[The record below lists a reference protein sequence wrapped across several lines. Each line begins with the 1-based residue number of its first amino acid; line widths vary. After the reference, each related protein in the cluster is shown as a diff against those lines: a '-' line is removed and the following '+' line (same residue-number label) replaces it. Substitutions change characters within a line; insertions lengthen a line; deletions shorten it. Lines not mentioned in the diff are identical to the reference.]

1 MNTTSSFDHYV
12 KLRYQL
18 YNSLFLT
25 LPFDLI
31 NQTGT
36 LLPLLSALC
45 EQKYQEG
52 ASPEMIINEFFE
64 EYIPDADDR
73 KQIDVLF
80 NIVKY
85 IERQVVLFDAI
96 EEAAF
101 DKIHDLKGPGT
112 IQDTFD
118 RIEDDQTLERLLN
131 KLQDFRLRIV
141 LTAHPT
147 QFYPGPVLGIITDL
161 AAAIRNNDLA
171 AVNEYLLQLGKT
183 PFINRQ
189 SPTPLDEARS
199 LIWYLENVFY
209 KAITNVVEKVASRLA
224 RHGIVLMR
232 KDLICMG
239 FWPGGDRDGN
249 PFVTADITRQT
260 ASRLRR
266 AIVSCYHRDVR
277 ELRRRLT
284 FQGVHD
290 RIVDVEYRLF
300 DGIYNGPRSYP
311 HASDLLSD
319 LYEILHIILT
329 EHDELFADHV
339 SAFIKRVEIFG
350 FFFATLDIRQD
361 SRKHEFLLE
370 TILRLKVGDAHWESY
385 QKLSEHDKIEF
396 LTNTSWRIVPENTS
410 DDISKDIIGSIL
422 AMHDIQHENGAQA
435 CHRYVI
441 SNTRNALDMMTLL
454 SIVRWTIGETDH
466 IDIVPLFE
474 TIDDLKHAGE
484 VMDVL
489 YANEHYMSHL
499 RQRNQQQTIML
510 GFSDGTKDGGY
521 LRANWSIFQA
531 KETLTKVSHKYDVH
545 VLFFDGRGGPP
556 SRGGGNTH
564 KFYSSLGS
572 LIENKEVQL
581 TIQGQT
587 VSSNFGSHD
596 AAVYNIEQLFS
607 AGIENAV
614 FLDRDGGT
622 FQDKIF
628 SPENTRL
635 TESQSR
641 PTARLPRPDEVSK
654 KSLPSELTDHDR
666 GLLDEMAEVSY
677 ESYASLKQRP
687 EFLAYLQEVGTL
699 DYYGVTNIGSRPVK
713 RGQKS
718 ALTLDSLRAIP
729 FTGSWSQMKQNVPG
743 YYGFGTALKAQQDNH
758 HLEEVS
764 ALYLNSRFFQ
774 TLVGN
779 SMQSLSKSFFPLT
792 AYLANDPEFGGFWQI
807 LYDEYQLTVEL
818 LLKISNQNVL
828 MDDAR
833 DIRKSIQ
840 LREQIVL
847 PLLTIQQAALQK
859 IRSGV
864 LNEEQEAVYR
874 KVVLRTM
881 YGIINAG
888 RNVA

>member
-1 MNTTSSFDHYV
+1 MTSFTSSSNFDHYV
-12 KLRYQL
+12 RLRYQL

-31 NQTGT
+31 HQTGT
-36 LLPLLSALC
+36 LLPLLSSLC
-45 EQKYQEG
+45 ERRYQEG
-52 ASPEMIINEFFE
+52 ASPQMIIKEFFD
-64 EYIPDADDR
+64 EYIPGADDR
-73 KQIDVLF
+73 KQTDVLF
-80 NIVKY
+80 HFVKY

-118 RIEDDQTLERLLN
+118 RVKDEQTLERLLS
-131 KLQDFRLRIV
+131 KLQNFRLRII

-161 AAAIRNNDLA
+161 AGAIRNNDLA

-189 SPTPLDEARS
+189 KPTPLDEARS
-199 LIWYLENVFY
+199 LVWYLENVFY
-209 KAITNVVEKVASRLA
+209 KAITHVVEKIALGLT
-224 RHGIVLMR
+224 RHGVVLMR

-260 ASRLRR
+260 AARLRR

-284 FQGVHD
+284 FQDVYD
-290 RIVDVEYRLF
+290 RIVDIEYRLF

-311 HASDLLSD
+311 NASVLLGDLHQ
-319 LYEILHIILT
+319 ILHVILT
-329 EHDELFADHV
+329 EHDELFADYV

-370 TILRLKVGDAHWESY
+370 VLLRLKAGDAYWHEF
-385 QKLSEHDKIEF
+385 QNLSEQDKIEF
-396 LTNTSWRIVPENTS
+396 LTNTSWRIHPEDVS
-410 DDISKDIIGSIL
+410 DEISKDIIESIV
-422 AMHDIQHENGAQA
+422 AMHDIQQENGVQA

-441 SNTRNALDMMTLL
+441 SNTRNALDVITPL
-454 SIVRWTIGETDH
+454 SLVRWTIGNTKH

-474 TIDDLKHAGE
+474 TIDDLKNAGD
-484 VMDVL
+484 VMGVL
-489 YANEHYMSHL
+489 YMNAYYHEHL
-499 RQRNQQQTIML
+499 AQRDNQQTIML

-531 KETLTKVSHKYDVH
+531 KESLTQISRQCNVH

-564 KFYSSLGS
+564 KFYSSLGPT
-572 LIENKEVQL
+572 IENKEVQL

-587 VSSNFGSHD
+587 VSSNFGYHD
-596 AAVYNIEQLFS
+596 TAVYNIEQLFS

-614 FLDRDGGT
+614 FP
-622 FQDKIF
+622 DK
-628 SPENTRL
+628 
-635 TESQSR
+635 ESTH
-641 PTARLPRPDEVSK
+641 PAGNAL
-654 KSLPSELTDHDR
+654 SEKVR
-666 GLLDEMAEVSY
+666 VLLDEMAEVSY
-677 ESYASLKQRP
+677 ESYSVLKQRK
-687 EFLAYLQEVGTL
+687 EFLHYLQEVGTL
-699 DYYGVTNIGSRPVK
+699 DYYGGTNVGSRPVK

-743 YYGFGTALKAQQDNH
+743 YFGFGTAIKEQQNKT
-758 HLEEVS
+758 HLEDV
-764 ALYLNSRFFQ
+764 AQLYRSSRFFQ

-792 AYLANDPEFGGFWQI
+792 AYLKEDPEFGAFWEI
-807 LYDEYQLTVEL
+807 LYDEYELTVNF
-818 LLKISNQNVL
+818 LLKISGQNAL
-828 MDDAR
+828 MEDAR
-833 DIRKSIQ
+833 DIRLSIQ
-840 LREQIVL
+840 MREQIVL

-859 IRSGV
+859 IRSG
-864 LNEEQEAVYR
+864 LLTEELEAVYR
-874 KVVLRTM
+874 KLVLRTM